1 MSKRIRTRIPKTETI
16 TARKSK
22 TQRDYPALRFMR
34 FGLWDGSELKKEN
47 ETKKYSGANDFPE
60 GFKNIFKLKRFA
72 MSKIKR

>member
-1 MSKRIRTRIPKTETI
+1 
-16 TARKSK
+16 
-22 TQRDYPALRFMR
+22 MR